1 MNDNVGSGV
10 FIRRTNG
17 DIFIGPQGVVA
28 FVSMEVAKRVLGKMP
43 SGTFLSTDPPDLVT
57 LKKAGVGHVNVVMG
71 SYERN
76 GEVRL
81 EMRQYR
87 VEDLLAH
94 NLAKVDGQHRHHS
107 LK

>member
-17 DIFIGPQGVVA
+17 DIFIGPHGVVA
-28 FVSMEVAKRVLGKMP
+28 FLSMEVAKRVIGELP
-43 SGTFLSTDPPDLVT
+43 SGMFLSTDPPDLVT
-57 LKKAGVGHVNVVMG
+57 LKKAGVGHVNMVMG
-71 SYERN
+71 AYEQN

-81 EMRQYR
+81 EMREYR

-94 NLAKVDGQHRHHS
+94 SLAKSDGQHRHHS